1 MCQPSQI
8 QSMYSILKSLRHC
21 NIWLKN
27 LARHYKCSFVYC
39 TISQKLRG
47 ESRNSIV
54 CIVYISWK
62 CLCQANKI
70 HIFWEDHKILRNH
83 PLIFDAS
90 WQLKEKGG
98 WFRENFMAFEQ
109 NLNFMTYVILS
120 SQLDF
125 NLQRKS
131 RKKSREIKESQIRVH
146 QVISVANL
154 NST

>member
-27 LARHYKCSFVYC
+27 LVRHYKCSFVYC

-54 CIVYISWK
+54 CIVCISWK

-109 NLNFMTYVILS
+109 NLNFMTYVILT

-131 RKKSREIKESQIRVH
+131 RKNLVKSKKVKLEFIK
-146 QVISVANL
+146 
-154 NST
+154 